1 MNTNEISGKRQ
12 LEFLADFDYIREAG
26 TAGEEKAAERIQ
38 KTLDSFGVESHL
50 EEFSFDTFQIKK
62 AKLKVTEPYTKEY
75 TVTGYGR
82 CGNTA
87 EDGLEASFA
96 YAENGDDI
104 SLAHVSGKIV
114 MVNDPVRKDMY
125 RKLVKAGAVGFISIA
140 GSPLDEGVD
149 LVPCAYA
156 LPKNLPGEEKKAA
169 GKEAQNYDAEHNR
182 AAVHLAFDGGEAPD
196 GMPADYQAYVRQMQ
210 ESFAELDAILDDIDG
225 MTEGELCDRYLVK
238 SVFYSL
244 YFGADRVRL
253 ETDDYKKFADCFVD
267 YEERTQNAEQEDG
280 TVTLEKYTVAV
291 AIGDKTKIFQKLASD
306 YGVTAT
312 YEQQSNAVNVWYVAK
327 YDTAAPTE
335 GDEFSDWSGWNGAG
349 DIPVYDLPANGNGSD
364 IVQLALSRLGHPYSQ
379 ALRGTGNYVDCS
391 YLTLW
396 CYRQIGISLP
406 GTAAEQGRYMVEHNL
421 TVAKESLQPG
431 DLVFW
436 SHKPNGRYMNITHVG
451 IYAGDGMVVDA
462 SYSKGKVV
470 YRPLF
475 DNDKQVL
482 YGRPQ

>member
-1 MNTNEISGKRQ
+1 
-12 LEFLADFDYIREAG
+12 
-26 TAGEEKAAERIQ
+26 
-38 KTLDSFGVESHL
+38 
-50 EEFSFDTFQIKK
+50 
-62 AKLKVTEPYTKEY
+62 
-75 TVTGYGR
+75 
-82 CGNTA
+82 
-87 EDGLEASFA
+87 
-96 YAENGDDI
+96 
-104 SLAHVSGKIV
+104 
-114 MVNDPVRKDMY
+114 
-125 RKLVKAGAVGFISIA
+125 
-140 GSPLDEGVD
+140 
-149 LVPCAYA
+149 
-156 LPKNLPGEEKKAA
+156 
-169 GKEAQNYDAEHNR
+169 
-182 AAVHLAFDGGEAPD
+182 
-196 GMPADYQAYVRQMQ
+196 
-210 ESFAELDAILDDIDG
+210 

-267 YEERTQNAEQEDG
+267 YEERTQNIEQEDG
-280 TVTLEKYTVAV
+280 NVTLEKYTVAV

>member
-1 MNTNEISGKRQ
+1 
-12 LEFLADFDYIREAG
+12 
-26 TAGEEKAAERIQ
+26 
-38 KTLDSFGVESHL
+38 
-50 EEFSFDTFQIKK
+50 
-62 AKLKVTEPYTKEY
+62 
-75 TVTGYGR
+75 
-82 CGNTA
+82 
-87 EDGLEASFA
+87 
-96 YAENGDDI
+96 
-104 SLAHVSGKIV
+104 
-114 MVNDPVRKDMY
+114 
-125 RKLVKAGAVGFISIA
+125 
-140 GSPLDEGVD
+140 
-149 LVPCAYA
+149 
-156 LPKNLPGEEKKAA
+156 
-169 GKEAQNYDAEHNR
+169 
-182 AAVHLAFDGGEAPD
+182 
-196 GMPADYQAYVRQMQ
+196 MQ

-364 IVQLALSRLGHPYSQ
+364 VVQLALSRLGHPYSQ

-391 YLTLW
+391 YLMLW

-451 IYAGDGMVVDA
+451 IYAGGGMVVDA